1 MGVRLFDVQLMGGI
15 VLHEGDIA
23 EMKTGEGKTFVATQA
38 LYLNAIPGN
47 GVHLVTTND
56 YLAQRDRAWTA
67 PVFEALGQA
76 YDVAEK
82 GEMWRPRL
90 AKSDAVQQVLADEVA
105 LATAGDHT
113 PAEALKRAEERI
125 NKMRLS

>member
-1 MGVRLFDVQLMGGI
+1 VFD
-15 VLHEGDIA
+15 
-23 EMKTGEGKTFVATQA
+23 
-38 LYLNAIPGN
+38 
-47 GVHLVTTND
+47 
-56 YLAQRDRAWTA
+56 
-67 PVFEALGQA
+67 ALGQS
-76 YDVAEK
+76 YEVAVG

-90 AKSDAVQQVLADEVA
+90 AQSDAVQQVLADEVA